1 MANSRQAK
9 KRARQ
14 NRRRSQINGA
24 RVSRIR
30 TFVKKVETA
39 IGSGDEAAAREA
51 LRVAQPEIMR
61 GVNKGLLKRNTA
73 SRRVS
78 RLSRRVKA
86 LAT

>member
-39 IGSGDEAAAREA
+39 IESGDEAAAREA

>member
-39 IGSGDEAAAREA
+39 IESGDEAVAREA